1 MPTPQN
7 FATRIAPDVIYNC
20 INTGVF
26 PSVVIAQAILESGS
40 GTSKQAQNMNNLFGH
55 AASALW
61 TGKKA
66 RTVPNGHFWRVY
78 DSVSQCIAAHIN
90 ILKKPAYRLAGVI
103 VAKTPFAQAMALQT
117 AGYNTGQ
124 DRSRYAQKLSGII
137 TSSHL
142 QQYDQQLFAIERS
155 KNKNHLA
162 FHEQGPVTKIV
173 HTIFG

>member
-90 ILKKPAYRLAGVI
+90 ILKKPAEAFLPSQSFDLLVCILQVAIVLDIHFVWQAVYR
-103 VAKTPFAQAMALQT
+103 
-117 AGYNTGQ
+117 Y
-124 DRSRYAQKLSGII
+124 
-137 TSSHL
+137 
-142 QQYDQQLFAIERS
+142 
-155 KNKNHLA
+155 
-162 FHEQGPVTKIV
+162 GPKIL
-173 HTIFG
+173 